1 MNEMK
6 EIAAK
11 KSNLQSTGIKLLSY
25 EEIMK
30 DIEFLHSGES
40 RGIPFTLQEG
50 EVFYFEPLEKAAFF
64 WTTFLGKDKKEYK
77 VYKTIACSS
86 IRGAI
91 EFPLAKLC
99 YSPSLEAERNFLFG
113 NDNLLGRILAE
124 APSDH
129 ARICIV
135 AGKKVEAFKA
145 ESLHQ
150 DYWRTNPE
158 TKAREKITDAE
169 DLPYRKPLLC
179 FRLRFIE

>member
-25 EEIMK
+25 EEISK
-30 DIEFLHSGES
+30 DVEFLHSGES

-50 EVFYFEPLEKAAFF
+50 EVLLFESLDKAAFF
-64 WTTFLGKDKKEYK
+64 WTTFLARDKKEYK
-77 VYKTIACSS
+77 VYKTIAYSS

-99 YSPSLEAERNFLFG
+99 YSPSLDTERNFLFG
-113 NDNLLGRILAE
+113 NDNVLGRILAE
-124 APSDH
+124 APSDR

-145 ESLHQ
+145 EQLHQ
-150 DYWRTNPE
+150 DYWKTNPE
-158 TKAREKITDAE
+158 TKVRERIADSE
-169 DLPYRKPLLC
+169 DLAYRKPLLC